1 MSSAGKD
8 LTKTLMASL
17 KKYKVVAILGVFV
30 SFFVVVG
37 ILNYFQRVT
46 LETFVCLN
54 NKNNKENFQNN
65 YENNEEGEKY
75 ENNEGEEEEEEEE
88 E

>member
-54 NKNNKENFQNN
+54 NKNNKENFGNN
-65 YENNEEGEKY
+65 YENNF
-75 ENNEGEEEEEEEE
+75 ENNEEEEEEEE
-88 E
+88 EE